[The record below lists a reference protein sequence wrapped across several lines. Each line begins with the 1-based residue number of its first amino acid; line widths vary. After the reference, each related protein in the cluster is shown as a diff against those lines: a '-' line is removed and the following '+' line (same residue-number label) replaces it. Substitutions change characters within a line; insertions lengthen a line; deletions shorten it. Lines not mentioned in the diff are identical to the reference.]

1 MSRNHASPPPSDVTS
16 LLLALRQSPGPERVR
31 ALMEAVYPELKRV
44 AGGLMRRERAEHTLQ
59 PTALV
64 HEAYLG
70 LVDHTRLDWQS
81 RAHFFGAAANAM
93 RRILV
98 DHARARAAQ
107 KRGGQQP
114 LVTFDEFLGHG
125 ASDEVSL
132 LLLND
137 VLTRFAEIDPRAAQ
151 IVELRVFGGLTVPE
165 VAEVLSIS
173 KRTVDN
179 DWAMARM
186 WLARELKAA
195 R

>member
-1 MSRNHASPPPSDVTS
+1 MTSDTPRPADVTT
-16 LLLALRQSPGPERVR
+16 LLLALRETPDPERVR
-31 ALMEAVYPELKRV
+31 ALMDAVYPELRRV
-44 AGGLMRRERAEHTLQ
+44 AGGLMRRERSDHTLQ

-64 HEAYLG
+64 HEAYLS
-70 LVDHTRLDWQS
+70 LVDHSRLDWQS

-107 KRGGQQP
+107 KRGGAQA
-114 LVTFDEFLGHG
+114 LVTFDEGLGHG
-125 ASDEVSL
+125 AAMDVSL
-132 LLLND
+132 LDLHDALE
-137 VLTRFAEIDPRAAQ
+137 RFAALDPRAAE

-165 VAEVLSIS
+165 VAEVLHVS

-186 WLARELKAA
+186 WLAREL
-195 R
+195 RTPR